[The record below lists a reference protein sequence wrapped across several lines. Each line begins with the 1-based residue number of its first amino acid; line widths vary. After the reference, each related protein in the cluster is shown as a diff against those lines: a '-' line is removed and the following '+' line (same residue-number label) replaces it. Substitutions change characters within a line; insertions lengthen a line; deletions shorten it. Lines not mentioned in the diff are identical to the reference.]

1 MKRNL
6 IFMLGLAAICAGA
19 GADVWSY
26 ADCVDYAR
34 QHNISLMKTR
44 LNEQTADISL
54 SEARAQWQ
62 PSLDFS
68 TSHGYSNY
76 PWGTGARNSYT
87 SNYGFNAAWTVWDGG
102 QRENTIRRDKLGV
115 QMSRLNTDA
124 AVRSLQTDI
133 LQVYLN
139 ILYARESIDIYEEM
153 AALSKAQAD
162 RTKAL
167 MEAGKA
173 SRVDYAQLRSQAEQD
188 NYALVNA
195 RGTFNARCLELKQL
209 LSLGIEQDVTPAPVD
224 WTPGEI
230 LAALPPLDE
239 SYDLALATDVELR
252 SLGLARESSET
263 DEKIA
268 RAGRMPRIALSAG
281 VGTGYVAPGNSFGT
295 SMKQNFGEQVGLSL
309 SVPIFDNRKTSA
321 AVGKARVM
329 TVGAQLDINQRQV
342 ELARQVEN
350 WYIDTRT
357 SQSRYTAALEQLD
370 AAAATDAL
378 TNEKFELGYVDPIE
392 LMTAHNALT
401 EARHTLLQAKY
412 MAILGLKM
420 IEYYRT
426 ASITLN

>member
-6 IFMLGLAAICAGA
+6 IFLLGLAGVCAA
-19 GADVWSY
+19 ASADVWSY

-34 QHNISLMKTR
+34 QHNISLQKTR

-54 SEARAQWQ
+54 SEAQAQWQ

-124 AVRSLQTDI
+124 ALRSLQTDI

-153 AALSKAQAD
+153 ARLSKAQAD

-195 RGTFNARCLELKQL
+195 RGTFNARCLELKQY
-209 LSLGIEQDVTPAPVD
+209 LSLGIEQEVTPAPVD
-224 WTPGEI
+224 WTADEI

-252 SLGLARESSET
+252 SLGLARESSEV

-268 RAGRMPRIALSAG
+268 RSGRMPKIALSAG

-295 SMKQNFGEQVGLSL
+295 SMKQNFGEQIGLSL
-309 SVPIFDNRKTSA
+309 SVPIFDNKKTSA
-321 AVGKARVM
+321 AVGKARVLS
-329 TVGAQLDINQRQV
+329 VGAQLDINQRRV
-342 ELARQVEN
+342 DLARQVEN

-357 SQSRYTAALEQLD
+357 SQSRYTAAVEQLD
-370 AAAATDAL
+370 AATASDAL
-378 TNEKFELGYVDPIE
+378 INEKFQLGYVDPIE

-401 EARHTLLQAKY
+401 EARHTVLQAKY

-426 ASITLN
+426 AAITLN

>member
-1 MKRNL
+1 MKHHIL
-6 IFMLGLAAICAGA
+6 ILAGLVAGVSVA
-19 GADVWSY
+19 SAEVWSY

-34 QHNISLMKTR
+34 EHNISLMKTR
-44 LNEQTADISL
+44 LSEQTADISL
-54 SEARAQWQ
+54 SEAEAQWQ

-76 PWGTGARNSYT
+76 PWGKGNRNSYT

-102 QRENTIRRDKLGV
+102 NRENTIRRDKIGA

-153 AALSKAQAD
+153 AQLSKAQAE
-162 RTKAL
+162 RARAL

-195 RGTFNARCLELKQL
+195 RGTFNNRCLELKLL
-209 LSLGIEQDVTPAPVD
+209 LSLGIEQDVMPAPVD
-224 WTPGEI
+224 WTADEI
-230 LAALPPLDE
+230 LASLPPLDE
-239 SYDLALATDVELR
+239 SYDLALVTDVELR
-252 SLGLARESSET
+252 SLGLARESSEV

-268 RAGRMPRIALSAG
+268 RSGRLPRIALSAG
-281 VGTGYVAPGNSFGT
+281 VGTGYVAPGNAFGT
-295 SMKQNFGEQVGLSL
+295 SMKQDFGEQIGLSL
-309 SVPIFDNRKTSA
+309 SVPIFDNKKTSA
-321 AVGKARVM
+321 AVGKARVQ
-329 TVGAQLDINQRQV
+329 TVGAQLDIDQRRIN
-342 ELARQVEN
+342 LAQQVEN

-357 SQSRYTAALEQLD
+357 AQSRYTAALEQLD
-370 AAAATDAL
+370 AASATDAL
-378 TNEKFELGYVDPIE
+378 TNEKFQLGYVDPIE

-401 EARHTLLQAKY
+401 EARHTVLQAKY
-412 MAILGLKM
+412 MAILGKKM

-426 ASITLN
+426 AEITLN

>member
-1 MKRNL
+1 MKHRFL
-6 IFMLGLAAICAGA
+6 LTLGLAAGIATA
-19 GADVWSY
+19 SAEVWTY

-44 LNEQTADISL
+44 LSEQTADISL
-54 SEARAQWQ
+54 SEAEAQWQ

-68 TSHGYSNY
+68 TTHGYSNY
-76 PWGTGARNSYT
+76 PWGAGARNSYT

-102 QRENTIRRDKLGV
+102 QRENSIRRDKIGS

-124 AVRSLQTDI
+124 AMRSLQTDI

-153 AALSKAQAD
+153 AQLSKAQAE
-162 RTKAL
+162 RARAL

-195 RGTFNARCLELKQL
+195 RGTFNTRCLELKQL

-224 WTPGEI
+224 WTADDI
-230 LAALPPLDE
+230 LAALPPIDE

-252 SLGLARESSET
+252 SLGLARESSEV

-268 RAGRMPRIALSAG
+268 RSGRMPKIALSAG

-309 SVPIFDNRKTSA
+309 SVPILDNKKTSA
-321 AVGKARVM
+321 AVGKARVQ
-329 TVGAQLDINQRQV
+329 TVGAQLDIDQRRIN
-342 ELARQVEN
+342 LAQQVEN

-357 SQSRYTAALEQLD
+357 AQSRYNAATEQLE
-370 AAAATDAL
+370 AASATDTL

-412 MAILGLKM
+412 MAILGMKM
-420 IEYYRT
+420 IQYYRT
-426 ASITLN
+426 AEITLN